1 MKHDCVVEEGPA
13 ETILLARPADV
24 PQPTL
29 SVVPALPVFSVLFAC
44 GVATSRAPLAVLG
57 GGEERGECEL
67 LEADRHVEGCVPGF
81 VDGFGNGLTGLV
93 GAVLKEKLGDAFV
106 GGVVGL
112 SGLEEG
118 RGKGRVEGRGSKE
131 EDRKGKGVEM
141 NLGGNVC
148 EWCVVCVCARVC
160 VCWRVFVKGNCVRR
174 LQNEWNESPQVNL
187 LASEL
192 TPNAR

>member
-1 MKHDCVVEEGPA
+1 VKHDCVVEEGPA
-13 ETILLARPADV
+13 ETILLARPAHV

-29 SVVPALPVFSVLFAC
+29 SVVPALPVCSVLFAC

-67 LEADRHVEGCVPGF
+67 LKADRHVEGCVPGF
-81 VDGFGNGLTGLV
+81 VDGFGHGLTGLV
-93 GAVLKEKLGDAFV
+93 GAVLKENFGDAFV

-131 EDRKGKGVEM
+131 GDREGKGVEM
-141 NLGGNVC
+141 NFGGNRC
-148 EWCVVCVCARVC
+148 ERCVVCVGVC
-160 VCWRVFVKGNCVRR
+160 VCWRVFAMVCGGVAVYGLHSTTTTER
-174 LQNEWNESPQVNL
+174 NE
-187 LASEL
+187 
-192 TPNAR
+192 